1 MCGLFCRLFGSRLFR
16 RCLRLLLQVGRIHMR
31 EHLDQRSPGR
41 IDRPC
46 AERRHDQSRGE
57 SHEIVAL
64 LQTVPREQEAC
75 RDHHTQECQIA
86 GPGVGED
93 HHHQM
98 DDRCEYIENLNR
110 PFLGQDHVHAQ
121 AQHHNRSRGCNV
133 DVAPDH
139 HRDAFPV
146 VLQTQSG
153 REGKEFHPVVL
164 PHAPCAENGVDCHC
178 EVDHSLEDP
187 LRVLPAHQCHE
198 GIEDEGRHG
207 EHEQSVIVEL
217 EKRFCVQAA
226 PHRAPQY
233 IPQEHEDQHDLFK
246 TAHPPDQSSDFSQ
259 LISVHARNYNNIK
272 QRSEKNRRSEPLL
285 MF

>member
-75 RDHHTQECQIA
+75 RNHHTQECQIA

-133 DVAPDH
+133 DIAPDH

-146 VLQTQSG
+146 VLQPQSG

-217 EKRFCVQAA
+217 EQG
-226 PHRAPQY
+226 
-233 IPQEHEDQHDLFK
+233 L
-246 TAHPPDQSSDFSQ
+246 
-259 LISVHARNYNNIK
+259 
-272 QRSEKNRRSEPLL
+272 
-285 MF
+285 